1 MYKGLIDTLAFT
13 YGFIARGRERMTDA
27 DRRAVAN
34 GAHSLVRCAPAVLG
48 GEDES
53 AQDRANLQLAR
64 RMDDHIEDSV
74 VFLQHLEIV

>member
-1 MYKGLIDTLAFT
+1 MYKGLIENLTFV
-13 YGFIARGRERMTDA
+13 YSFIARGRERMTDA

-34 GAHSLVRCAPAVLG
+34 GAHSLVRCAPDVLG

-53 AQDRANLQLAR
+53 AQDRADLQMAR
-64 RMDDHIEDSV
+64 KIDDHIEDSV

>member
-13 YGFIARGRERMTDA
+13 YGFIARGREKMTDQQ
-27 DRRAVAN
+27 RRELAV
-34 GAHSLVRCAPAVLG
+34 GAHTLVSCAPAVLG

-53 AQDRANLQLAR
+53 AQDRADLQMAR
-64 RMDDHIEDSV
+64 KIDDHIEDSV

>member
-13 YGFIARGRERMTDA
+13 YGFIARGREKMTDQQ
-27 DRRAVAN
+27 RRELAV
-34 GAHSLVRCAPAVLG
+34 GAHTLVNCAPDVLG

-53 AQDRANLQLAR
+53 AQDRADLQMAR
-64 RMDDHIEDSV
+64 KIDDHIEDSV